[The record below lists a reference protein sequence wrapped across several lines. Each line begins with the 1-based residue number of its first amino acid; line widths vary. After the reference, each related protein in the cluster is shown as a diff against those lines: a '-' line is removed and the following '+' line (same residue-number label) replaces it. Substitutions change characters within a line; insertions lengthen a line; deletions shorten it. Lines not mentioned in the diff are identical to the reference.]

1 MATRKS
7 AAAAA
12 LAEPATEDSTV
23 NEECALPSAP
33 EDEDAYEG
41 DYEGGYNDEGG
52 EDDAEDNGEEDETTD
67 STKAP
72 EQPDR
77 LTGDE
82 LLAKAE
88 EMKLEGKGV
97 GQIAWAC
104 GYYSV
109 GKNGQE
115 RVLKAQFNQALL
127 AAQGFQLGGG
137 VTGAGRQHRGRDR
150 ARVVSTGV
158 LQVSQLAARQ
168 IGAEPGRVF
177 SVEYPTGDLVG
188 PGAQILLTMTEEID
202 AIRPRTRGENPEQ
215 PSTPLL
221 GRQG

>member
-7 AAAAA
+7 ATA
-12 LAEPATEDSTV
+12 LAKPVTEDPTV
-23 NEECALPSAP
+23 NDEGALPSAP
-33 EDEDAYEG
+33 EDEG
-41 DYEGGYNDEGG
+41 DYEGGYNDESG
-52 EDDAEDNGEEDETTD
+52 EDDAEEEDEATD
-67 STKAP
+67 STEAP

-88 EMKLEGKGV
+88 EMKLEGKGI

-115 RVLKAQFNQALL
+115 RVLKAQFNQAVL
-127 AAQGFQLGGG
+127 AAQGFQPGGG

-177 SVEYPTGDLVG
+177 SVEYPKGDLVG

-202 AIRPRTRGENPEQ
+202 AIRPRTRGESPEQ
-215 PSTPLL
+215 PGTPLFDEK
-221 GRQG
+221 QG

>member
-7 AAAAA
+7 AAA
-12 LAEPATEDSTV
+12 LAEPVIEDPTV

-33 EDEDAYEG
+33 EDEGDYEG
-41 DYEGGYNDEGG
+41 DYDDEGD
-52 EDDAEDNGEEDETTD
+52 EDDAEDNGEESEAHE
-67 STKAP
+67 AP

-82 LLAKAE
+82 LLAKAQ
-88 EMKLEGKGV
+88 EMKLQGKGI

-109 GKNGQE
+109 SDDGKE

-127 AAQGFQLGGG
+127 AAQGFQFGGG

-202 AIRPRTRGENPEQ
+202 AIRPRTRGENHEQ
-215 PSTPLL
+215 PGTPLL
-221 GRQG
+221 DQQG